1 MSPRTLRPLVHR
13 WRADRRVA
21 TAGDPADVFPLRPP
35 LPVPQGFGED
45 DLRSFLDSVSVEG
58 SPREELRHYC
68 RQDFRRF
75 VYTYG
80 LVSERSGRCLELGAN
95 PYFTTMLLRELTD
108 LELTPAN
115 YFGPRHSDPVV
126 ETVMYT
132 ERGSGASRSL
142 ELVSRHFNIEEEE
155 FPFADGMFDLVLCC
169 EIIEHLLRDPLHALR
184 QIARVLRPGG
194 ALVLT
199 TPNVGRL
206 ENVTRLLAG
215 INVHDQYSGHGP
227 YGRHN
232 REYTRQELELLLR
245 YAGFEVESLA
255 SADVYPNRAA
265 EFADWRPL
273 VPTLLSRKDELGQYL
288 FARARRTGPGAA
300 KRPDSLFRSFPP
312 DELEGA
318 S

>member
-1 MSPRTLRPLVHR
+1 MSRGALRPRVR
-13 WRADRRVA
+13 KWRADRRVSA
-21 TAGDPADVFPLRPP
+21 AGDPADVFPLRPP
-35 LPVPQGFGED
+35 LPVPHEVGED
-45 DLRSFLDSVSVEG
+45 DLRSFLESVSVEG

-75 VYTYG
+75 VHTWG

-95 PYFTTMLLRELTD
+95 PYFTTMLLREFTD
-108 LELTPAN
+108 FELTLAN
-115 YFGPRHSDPVV
+115 YFGPAHSDPVV
-126 ETVMYT
+126 ETVTYT
-132 ERGSGASRSL
+132 ERGSGAKRSV
-142 ELVSRHFNIEEEE
+142 EFVSRHFNMEEDE
-155 FPFADGMFDLVLCC
+155 FPFADGTFDLVLFC
-169 EIIEHLLRDPLHALR
+169 EIIEHLLQDPLHALR
-184 QIARVLRPGG
+184 EIGRVLRPDG

-215 INVHDQYSGHGP
+215 VNVHDQYSGHGP

-245 YAGFEVESLA
+245 HAGFDIESLV

-273 VPTLLSRKDELGQYL
+273 VPTLLRREYDLGQYL
-288 FARARRTGPGAA
+288 FAGARKSGPGAA
-300 KRPDSLFRSFPP
+300 TRPDSLFRSFPQ
-312 DELEGA
+312 EALGKR
-318 S
+318 

>member
-1 MSPRTLRPLVHR
+1 V
-13 WRADRRVA
+13 
-21 TAGDPADVFPLRPP
+21 
-35 LPVPQGFGED
+35 
-45 DLRSFLDSVSVEG
+45 G
-58 SPREELRHYC
+58 SPTEELRHYC

-108 LELTPAN
+108 LQLTLAN
-115 YFGPRHSDPVV
+115 YFGPGHADPVV
-126 ETVMYT
+126 ESVTYT
-132 ERGSGASRSL
+132 EPGSGAERSA
-142 ELVSRHFNIEEEE
+142 ELVSRYFNVEEDE
-155 FPFADGMFDLVLCC
+155 FPFADGQFDLVLFC
-169 EIIEHLLRDPLHALR
+169 ETIEHLLHDPLHALR
-184 QIARVLRPGG
+184 EIARVLRPGG

-199 TPNVGRL
+199 TPNVCRL

-215 INVHDQYSGHGP
+215 LNVHDQYSGHGP

-232 REYTRQELELLLR
+232 REFTRQELELLLR
-245 YAGFEVESLA
+245 HAGFEVESLA

-273 VPTLLSRKDELGQYL
+273 IPTLLPHKHDLGQYL
-288 FARARRTGPGAA
+288 FARARKTGLGAS

-312 DELEGA
+312 GAFEGVA
-318 S
+318 